1 MKKYNTERNIKFA
14 ILSDEA
20 MEQISEAS
28 LTIMEILGMKISGE
42 KTLKLLHKN
51 GCNTDENGITR
62 IPRELVNRALETVP
76 KEVVIYD
83 RNKNPHMVLNSSN
96 NLYFGTHADQLEI
109 LDVETDKVRPFL
121 KKDTELMCKIAQN
134 LENIDFV
141 LSVGLSSDV
150 DPKVQSVVSF
160 IETLKYFEKPI
171 NFSTNDIDTIQ
182 EIVDIAAIVAGG
194 KEALQ
199 EKPFIFNY
207 CEPIPPLTHP
217 AESTEKLYLSAI
229 NKIPVVYMPYCMMGG
244 TAPMNMATTLAQCFS
259 EILTGIVITQ
269 LINEGAP
276 FIIGAMPSI
285 FDMKTSI
292 GSYAAPE
299 FHLMIAA
306 ASEMADYYNLPFYG
320 TAGCSDSKSLDAQA
334 FAEVGMQIFST
345 FLSKANV
352 VHDVGIMDHCN
363 SVSPVMVVVANEII
377 EGVKHYAR
385 GVKVD
390 DKTLNLELISK
401 VGHGGHYLNEKETYK
416 KFKQVWYPSLFSR
429 KMKNPDDS
437 EVLDK
442 AKEWI
447 QEVMSK
453 HQGSTL
459 DAATLER
466 LNAIQQEYMNPMK

>member
-1 MKKYNTERNIKFA
+1 MKKYNIERNIKFA
-14 ILSDEA
+14 VLSDEA
-20 MEQISEAS
+20 IEQINKAS
-28 LTIMEILGMKISGE
+28 LTIMEQLGMKISGE
-42 KTLKLLHKN
+42 RTLKLLHEN
-51 GCNTDENGITR
+51 GCYTDENGITR
-62 IPRELVNRALETVP
+62 ISRDLVRKALETVP
-76 KEVVIYD
+76 KEVIIYD
-83 RNKNPHMVLNSSN
+83 RNKNPHMILNSKN

-109 LDVETDKVRPFL
+109 LDIETDSVRPFL

-134 LENIDFV
+134 LKNIDFV

-150 DPKVQSVVSF
+150 DPKVQSVISF

-182 EIVDIAAIVAGG
+182 EIIDIAALVAGG
-194 KEALQ
+194 KEVLQ

-244 TAPMNMATTLAQCFS
+244 TAPMNMATTLAQCYS
-259 EILTGIVITQ
+259 EILTGIVVTQ
-269 LINEGAP
+269 LINPGAP

-320 TAGCSDSKSLDAQA
+320 TAACSDSKSLDAQA
-334 FAEVGMQIFST
+334 FAEVSMQVFST

-363 SVSPVMVVVANEII
+363 SVSPVMVVIADEII
-377 EGVKHYAR
+377 EAAKHYAR
-385 GVKVD
+385 GIKVD
-390 DKTLNLELISK
+390 DATLNLDLISR
-401 VGHGGHYLNEKETYK
+401 VGHGGHYLNEKETFK

-429 KMKNPDDS
+429 RMKNPDQS
-437 EVLDK
+437 EVHSI

-447 QEVMSK
+447 NKIMEN
-453 HQGSTL
+453 HPGSTL
-459 DAATLER
+459 DAAILEK
-466 LNAIQQEYMNPMK
+466 LDEIQQKYMDSVK